1 MTDGMSGS
9 TQSHQVSGTGP
20 GARIPL
26 DGTLNT
32 RDIGGWPVDSG
43 IGGHVRHG
51 VIYRS
56 DTLDR
61 LSPADVGHFAQ
72 AGVRTVIDLRAED
85 ERHGA
90 GHLAGGLAPAG
101 ATVHSFPL
109 YDRVSAGTLF
119 VPTAEGISH
128 PLEAFYR
135 AILVRHA
142 DAIRSVIEI
151 LADPA
156 NLPAM
161 VHCTAGKD
169 RTGMVVALLLS
180 VAGVDDETIVNDYA
194 LTGANLTEEWMES
207 RRGDAAHYGLT
218 WEALKPALETAPALH
233 TPRFA
238 PQPSPYLYVRC
249 APHPTLRSLAPP
261 LFICSLRSKSA
272 PCLPMCVKSSAAPRA
287 TSSRSACLRRVSRA
301 SASI

>member
-1 MTDGMSGS
+1 VRLHSGGSLHGAAWTAVWEGTVTDGMSGS

-43 IGGHVRHG
+43 TGGHVRHG

-61 LSPADVGHFAQ
+61 LSPADVGHFVR

-119 VPTAEGISH
+119 APAAEGISH

-135 AILVRHA
+135 TIHVRHA
-142 DAIRSVIEI
+142 DAIRSVIGI

-194 LTGANLTEEWMES
+194 LTGANLTEEWMET
-207 RRGDAAHYGLT
+207 RRGDAARYGLP
-218 WEALKPALETAPALH
+218 WEALKPALETAPEAMRATLAH
-233 TPRFA
+233 
-238 PQPSPYLYVRC
+238 VR
-249 APHPTLRSLAPP
+249 AE
-261 LFICSLRSKSA
+261 FG
-272 PCLPMCVKSSAAPRA
+272 SAADYLVSIGVPPE
-287 TSSRSACLRRVSRA
+287 SVSRIRA
-301 SASI
+301 NLTATPPA

>member
-1 MTDGMSGS
+1 VRLHSGGSLHGAAWTAVWEGTVTDGMSGS

-43 IGGHVRHG
+43 TGGHVRYR

-61 LSPADVGHFAQ
+61 LSPRDVGHFVR
-72 AGVRTVIDLRAED
+72 AGVQTVIDLRAED

-207 RRGDAAHYGLT
+207 RRGDAARYGMT
-218 WEALKPALETAPALH
+218 WEALKPALETAPEAMRVTLAH
-233 TPRFA
+233 
-238 PQPSPYLYVRC
+238 VR
-249 APHPTLRSLAPP
+249 AE
-261 LFICSLRSKSA
+261 FG
-272 PCLPMCVKSSAAPRA
+272 SAADYLVSIGVPPE
-287 TSSRSACLRRVSRA
+287 SVSRIRA
-301 SASI
+301 NLTATPPA

>member
-1 MTDGMSGS
+1 M
-9 TQSHQVSGTGP
+9 SGTGP

-43 IGGHVRHG
+43 TGGHVRYR

-61 LSPADVGHFAQ
+61 LSPRDVGHFAQ
-72 AGVRTVIDLRAED
+72 AGVQTVIDLRAED

-90 GHLAGGLAPAG
+90 GRLADGLASAG

-109 YDRVSAGTLF
+109 YDRVSAGTRF

-142 DAIRSVIEI
+142 DAIRSVIGI

-207 RRGDAAHYGLT
+207 RRGDASRYGLT

-238 PQPSPYLYVRC
+238 PQRRPYLHVRC
-249 APHPTLRSLAPP
+249 A
-261 LFICSLRSKSA
+261 
-272 PCLPMCVKSSAAPRA
+272 
-287 TSSRSACLRRVSRA
+287 
-301 SASI
+301 

>member
-1 MTDGMSGS
+1 M
-9 TQSHQVSGTGP
+9 
-20 GARIPL
+20 
-26 DGTLNT
+26 
-32 RDIGGWPVDSG
+32 
-43 IGGHVRHG
+43 RHG

-109 YDRVSAGTLF
+109 YDRVSAGNLF

-207 RRGDAAHYGLT
+207 RRGDAARYGLT

-238 PQPSPYLYVRC
+238 PHPRPYSYVRC

-261 LFICSLRSKSA
+261 LFICSLRSQA
-272 PCLPMCVKSSAAPRA
+272 RHACPCA
-287 TSSRSACLRRVSRA
+287 
-301 SASI
+301 

>member
-1 MTDGMSGS
+1 MRLHWGGSLHRAAWTAVWEGTVTDGMSGS

-43 IGGHVRHG
+43 TGGHVRHG

-61 LSPADVGHFAQ
+61 LSPADVGRFAQ

-180 VAGVDDETIVNDYA
+180 VAGIDDETIVNDYA

-207 RRGDAAHYGLT
+207 RRGDAARYGLT

-238 PQPSPYLYVRC
+238 PQRRHYL
-249 APHPTLRSLAPP
+249 
-261 LFICSLRSKSA
+261 
-272 PCLPMCVKSSAAPRA
+272 
-287 TSSRSACLRRVSRA
+287 
-301 SASI
+301 

>member
-1 MTDGMSGS
+1 MSGS
-9 TQSHQVSGTGP
+9 TQSHRVSGTGP

-43 IGGHVRHG
+43 SGGHVRHG

-56 DTLDR
+56 DTFNR
-61 LSPADVGHFAQ
+61 LSPADVGHFVR
-72 AGVRTVIDLRAED
+72 AGVQTVIDLRAED

-135 AILVRHA
+135 AILMRHA
-142 DAIRSVIEI
+142 DTIRSVIEI

-161 VHCTAGKD
+161 VH
-169 RTGMVVALLLS
+169 
-180 VAGVDDETIVNDYA
+180 
-194 LTGANLTEEWMES
+194 
-207 RRGDAAHYGLT
+207 
-218 WEALKPALETAPALH
+218 
-233 TPRFA
+233 
-238 PQPSPYLYVRC
+238 
-249 APHPTLRSLAPP
+249 
-261 LFICSLRSKSA
+261 
-272 PCLPMCVKSSAAPRA
+272 
-287 TSSRSACLRRVSRA
+287 
-301 SASI
+301 

>member
-1 MTDGMSGS
+1 M
-9 TQSHQVSGTGP
+9 Q
-20 GARIPL
+20 
-26 DGTLNT
+26 
-32 RDIGGWPVDSG
+32 
-43 IGGHVRHG
+43 
-51 VIYRS
+51 
-56 DTLDR
+56 
-61 LSPADVGHFAQ
+61 
-72 AGVRTVIDLRAED
+72 TVIDLRAED

-90 GHLAGGLAPAG
+90 GRLADGLASAG

-207 RRGDAAHYGLT
+207 RRGDAARYDLT
-218 WEALKPALETAPALH
+218 WEALKPALETAPALP

-238 PQPSPYLYVRC
+238 PQRRPYLYVRC
-249 APHPTLRSLAPP
+249 SPHPTLRSLAAP
-261 LFICSLRSKSA
+261 LFTCSLRSQA
-272 PCLPMCVKSSAAPRA
+272 RHACPCA
-287 TSSRSACLRRVSRA
+287 
-301 SASI
+301 